1 MGDWWTVILPNS
13 TLPESLKW
21 TFMIYYVF
29 YMSPSSSDLVVVA
42 EENKTSVFEGGR
54 GWCRCHFLGA
64 ICPVID
70 TLMLSCVAICPVIDS
85 S

>member
-1 MGDWWTVILPNS
+1 VDSHILPNS

-29 YMSPSSSDLVVVA
+29 YMSPSSSDLVVVVVA

-54 GWCRCHFLGA
+54 GVVQMSFFGCN
-64 ICPVID
+64 
-70 TLMLSCVAICPVIDS
+70 LSCY
-85 S
+85 